1 MAVFWVIAYCCGMS
15 IKIIESTN
23 DLPDGVTF
31 PDGMVAIDT
40 ETLGLNVKRDRLCVA
55 QLGDG
60 KGNVWLVKFDGS
72 DYSAPNLKALL
83 NDPRVQKIFHY
94 ARFDVAVFREYLDV
108 DVTPVFCTKIA
119 SKLVRT
125 YTDKHGLKNLTEELL
140 GVQMDKFQQ
149 QSDWSAPVLT
159 EAQKHYAAS
168 DVIYLHELKIELES
182 RLRARGRLELAASC
196 FNFLPTRVALDLAG
210 WDEHDIFAHR

>member
-1 MAVFWVIAYCCGMS
+1 MS

-60 KGNVWLVKFDGS
+60 KGNVWLVKFDGT
-72 DYSAPNLKALL
+72 DYAAPNLKTLL
-83 NDPRVQKIFHY
+83 VDPRVQKIFHY
-94 ARFDVAVFREYLDV
+94 ARFDIAVFREYLDV
-108 DVTPVFCTKIA
+108 DVAPLFCTKIA

-125 YTDKHGLKNLTEELL
+125 YTDKHGLKNLTQELL
-140 GVQMDKFQQ
+140 GVEMDKFQQ
-149 QSDWSAPVLT
+149 QSDWSAPILT

-168 DVIYLHELKIELES
+168 DVIYLHDLKTELEN
-182 RLRARGRLELAASC
+182 RLRERNRLELAIQC
-196 FNFLPTRVALDLAG
+196 FTFLPTRVALDLAG
-210 WDEHDIFAHR
+210 WEETDIFAHR

>member
-1 MAVFWVIAYCCGMS
+1 MS

-60 KGNVWLVKFDGS
+60 KGNVWLVKFDGT

-83 NDPRVQKIFHY
+83 VDPRVQKIFHY
-94 ARFDVAVFREYLDV
+94 ARFDIAVFREYLDV
-108 DVTPVFCTKIA
+108 DVAPLFCTKIA

-125 YTDKHGLKNLTEELL
+125 YTDKHGLKNLTQELL
-140 GVQMDKFQQ
+140 GVEMDKFQQ
-149 QSDWSAPVLT
+149 QSDWSAPILT

-168 DVIYLHELKIELES
+168 DVIYLHDLKTELEN
-182 RLRARGRLELAASC
+182 RLRERNRLELAIQC
-196 FNFLPTRVALDLAG
+196 FTFLPTRVALDLAG
-210 WDEHDIFAHR
+210 WEETDIFAHR